1 MQLTDDEL
9 DTLITTRLALSGIDL
24 TQLPETPD
32 PVTGSP
38 TQAQAMESLRTF
50 LAGANKNG
58 VRSGGVIGAINSWE
72 PPAGSDALAQQASIP
87 LEYPS
92 ITVAWTD
99 GGLH

>member
-50 LAGANKNG
+50 LAGVSKNG
-58 VRSGGVIGAINSWE
+58 IRSGGVIGAINSWE
-72 PPAGSDALAQQASIP
+72 PPASSDALAQQSSIP

-99 GGLH
+99 GGLN